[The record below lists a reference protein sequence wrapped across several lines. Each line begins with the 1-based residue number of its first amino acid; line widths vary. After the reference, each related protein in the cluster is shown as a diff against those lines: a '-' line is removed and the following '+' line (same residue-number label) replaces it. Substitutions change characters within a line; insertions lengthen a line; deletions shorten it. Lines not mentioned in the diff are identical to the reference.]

1 MIVAPTEKKAA
12 IMRAIIEQAGPGTP
26 ASAIC
31 FSLPVTQVA
40 GLREFDAE
48 DTGADAAEA

>member
-1 MIVAPTEKKAA
+1 MIVAPAAKKAG

-40 GLREFDAE
+40 GLRAFDEE
-48 DTGADAAEA
+48 DDAAQA